1 MKEIISASGLT
12 KSYNQVKALDGLDIS
27 INEGDFFGFLGP
39 NGAGK
44 TTTIRLLTGII
55 KPDSGK
61 ITIDGFSP
69 DQKGKVAGIIGVV
82 PESRGFYD
90 WMRAEEYLRF
100 FAALYGIKGSDQ
112 AEKVKSLLEQ
122 VDLSNDRKKRIG
134 AFSRGMKQRL
144 GLARALL
151 NSPRILFLDEPTL
164 GLDPQG
170 QEDIENLL
178 RNLNRQGVTIFYS
191 SHLLHEVSELCSRI
205 AIINKGKLIAQGTM
219 QELQKKT
226 NLNEAYLIKIEGNL
240 EDLEPTPYLSGID
253 QVKTHESASE
263 FVFQGSL
270 EDANGLLSLLR
281 EKNMKILEF
290 HSQTEALTDVF
301 LNLVAGA

>member
-12 KSYNQVKALDGLDIS
+12 KSYNQVKALDGLDLS

-69 DQKGKVAGIIGVV
+69 DRKGKVAGIIGVV

-122 VDLSNDRKKRIG
+122 VDLANDRKKRIG

-240 EDLEPTPYLSGID
+240 EDLESTPYLSGID

>member
-55 KPDSGK
+55 TPDSGK

-69 DQKGKVAGIIGVV
+69 DRKGKVAGIIGVV

-122 VDLSNDRKKRIG
+122 VDLANDRKKRIG